1 MPYKDRKNQRENSRK
16 YYEENKERIQE
27 HNREWYKANK
37 EKRREYNREYREA
50 NKERIQ
56 EYSREYSR
64 EYREANKERIQEY
77 KRDWYKANK
86 ERLQERRD
94 ANKEKKQEYNR
105 EYLKTNVEM
114 SMWHSCKKRA
124 KKRDLPF
131 DLTIEDLEVPEKCP
145 ILGLELKA
153 GNDSSREI
161 SPSLDRIVPELGYV
175 KGNIRVISLRANRL
189 KSDASIEELEAILKY
204 MKEHERDSI

>member
-1 MPYKDRKNQRENSRK
+1 VPYKDRKNQRENSRK
-16 YYEENKERIQE
+16 YYEENKEKKQE
-27 HNREWYKANK
+27 YNREWYKANK

-56 EYSREYSR
+56 EYKRE
-64 EYREANKERIQEY
+64 
-77 KRDWYKANK
+77 WYKANK

-124 KKRDLPF
+124 KKGNLPF

>member
-27 HNREWYKANK
+27 YNREWYKANK
-37 EKRREYNREYREA
+37 EKRREYN
-50 NKERIQ
+50 
-56 EYSREYSR
+56 R

-124 KKRDLPF
+124 KKGNLPF

>member
-1 MPYKDRKNQRENSRK
+1 MPYKDPENQRENSRK

-27 HNREWYKANK
+27 YNREWYKANK
-37 EKRREYNREYREA
+37 EKRREYN
-50 NKERIQ
+50 
-56 EYSREYSR
+56 R

>member
-1 MPYKDRKNQRENSRK
+1 MPYKDPEEKRENSRK
-16 YYEENKERIQE
+16 YYE
-27 HNREWYKANK
+27 
-37 EKRREYNREYREA
+37 
-50 NKERIQ
+50 
-56 EYSREYSR
+56 S
-64 EYREANKERIQEY
+64 
-77 KRDWYKANK
+77 
-86 ERLQERRD
+86 
-94 ANKEKKQEYNR
+94 NKEKKQEYNR

>member
-56 EYSREYSR
+56 EYKRE
-64 EYREANKERIQEY
+64 
-77 KRDWYKANK
+77 WYKANK

-124 KKRDLPF
+124 KKGDLPF

>member
-1 MPYKDRKNQRENSRK
+1 MPYKDPEEKRENSRK
-16 YYEENKERIQE
+16 YYESNKEKKQE
-27 HNREWYKANK
+27 YNREWYKANK

-56 EYSREYSR
+56 EYKRE
-64 EYREANKERIQEY
+64 
-77 KRDWYKANK
+77 WYKANK

-124 KKRDLPF
+124 KKGDLPF

>member
-1 MPYKDRKNQRENSRK
+1 MPYKDPEEKRENSRK
-16 YYEENKERIQE
+16 YYESNKEKKQE
-27 HNREWYKANK
+27 YNREWYKANK

-56 EYSREYSR
+56 EYGREYSR

-77 KRDWYKANK
+77 RREWYKANK

-94 ANKEKKQEYNR
+94 ANKDRKREYNR
-105 EYLKTNVEM
+105 EYREANVEM
-114 SMWHSCKKRA
+114 VMWHSCKKRA
-124 KKRDLPF
+124 KKGGLPF
-131 DLTIEDLEVPEKCP
+131 DLTTEDLEVPEKCS
-145 ILGLELKA
+145 ILGLELKV
-153 GNDSSREI
+153 GSDSSREI

-175 KGNIRVISLRANRL
+175 KGNIRVISHRANRL

-204 MKEHERDSI
+204 MKGQETEE